1 MDRDTKVYNAED
13 VQRLLGISRSK
24 VYEYLEKVYKD
35 KKPFRVIKIG
45 RVYRIPME
53 SFDKWLSGEE

>member
-35 KKPFRVIKIG
+35 KKTISCDQDRK
-45 RVYRIPME
+45 
-53 SFDKWLSGEE
+53 SL

>member
-1 MDRDTKVYNAED
+1 MDRNTKVYNAED